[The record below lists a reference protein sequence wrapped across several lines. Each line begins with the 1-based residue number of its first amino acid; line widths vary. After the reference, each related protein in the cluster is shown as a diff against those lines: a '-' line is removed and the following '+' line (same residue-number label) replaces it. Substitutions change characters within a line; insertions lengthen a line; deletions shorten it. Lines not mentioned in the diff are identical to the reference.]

1 MNLGKHSQ
9 KVHKPCPRSSQYEKL
24 TTANKRKP
32 GLANKL
38 QENMDGEA
46 KTKEQILLR
55 QWC

>member
-55 QWC
+55 Q